1 MRVVINRVDGAECVI
16 NGEMVSQIGCGF
28 LLFVGFGV
36 DDTEADVIKVAN
48 KIGKLRIFPDEN
60 GKISRS
66 AADVNGEAMA
76 ISNFTLYGRVKSTN
90 RPDFTKSCPGERAN
104 GYFELFKQ
112 TLSGFMPVKSGI
124 FATHM
129 HISAKHDGPVTLIVD
144 SAEL

>member
-1 MRVVINRVDGAECVI
+1 MRVVVCRVDGAECVI
-16 NGEMVSQIGCGF
+16 DGEMVSKIEKGL
-28 LLFVGFGV
+28 LLFVGFGI
-36 DDTEADVIKVAN
+36 DDTENDVIKVAD
-48 KIGKLRIFPDEN
+48 KVGKLRIFPDEN

-66 AADVNGEAMA
+66 TAEVNGSAMA

-104 GYFELFKQ
+104 VYFELFKSRLA
-112 TLSGFMPVKSGI
+112 TFLPVKSGI

-129 HISAKHDGPVTLIVD
+129 HVSAQNDGPVTLIVD